1 MAKIGRNQPCPCGSG
16 KKYKNCCLAA
26 DETSAAAAR
35 DEQRRFAPAP
45 PTPARGLRWGPPLDE
60 DHRLDQLSNDI
71 VDLIDIGK
79 LDEAERLCHRLL
91 DDFPGVPDGHLR
103 LGQLF
108 RARGEPKKAAQHLR
122 LAASVAR
129 TGAADDDDLELPLS
143 LEAEADSLDPPA
155 P

>member
-1 MAKIGRNQPCPCGSG
+1 MAKIGRNEPCPCGSG

-26 DETSAAAAR
+26 DETAAAAAR
-35 DEQRRFAPAP
+35 EDQRRHASPP
-45 PTPARGLRWGPPLDE
+45 PTRGRAVGWGPPVD
-60 DHRLDQLSNDI
+60 DDLDQLSNDT
-71 VDLIDIGK
+71 VDLIDAGK
-79 LDEAERLCHRLL
+79 LEEAERLCHRLL
-91 DDFPGVPDGHLR
+91 DDFPDVPDGHMR
-103 LGQLF
+103 LGHLF

-143 LEAEADSLDPPA
+143 LEAEADSLDPPT

>member
-26 DETSAAAAR
+26 DETSAAAVR
-35 DEQRRFAPAP
+35 EDQRRNAPPP
-45 PTPARGLRWGPPLDE
+45 PTPGRAAGWAPPLD
-60 DHRLDQLSNDI
+60 DDLDQLSNDT
-71 VDLIDIGK
+71 VDLIDAGK
-79 LDEAERLCHRLL
+79 FDEAERLCHRLL
-91 DDFPGVPDGHLR
+91 DDFPDLPDGHMR

-108 RARGEPKKAAQHLR
+108 RARGEPTRAAQHLR
-122 LAASVAR
+122 LAASLAR
-129 TGAADDDDLELPLS
+129 TGATDDHDLELPRS

>member
-16 KKYKNCCLAA
+16 KKYKNCCLAT

-35 DEQRRFAPAP
+35 EEQRHNAP
-45 PTPARGLRWGPPLDE
+45 PPRTRGGPARWTPPLD
-60 DHRLDQLSNDI
+60 DTDQLDQLSNDT
-71 VDLIDIGK
+71 VDLIDAGR

-91 DDFPGVPDGHLR
+91 DDFPDLPDGHMR
-103 LGQLF
+103 LGHLF
-108 RARGEPKKAAQHLR
+108 RARGEPKRAAHHLR

-129 TGAADDDDLELPLS
+129 SGAADDDLELPRS
-143 LEAEADSLDPPA
+143 LEAEADSLDPQA